1 MAKSINTNSNNTYSK
16 IKPYRGRFAPS
27 PSGELHFGSLV
38 AALGSYLDAHAHKG
52 KWLVRIEDID
62 PPREVIGAS
71 KSILSTLESFGLC
84 WDDEIVYQS
93 NRHDFYQHHLNE
105 LIENGDCYGCDCT
118 RKMIMAGGGLY
129 QSTCS
134 DKSIEQL
141 SSPYSL
147 RFKNINGVSEF
158 TDRLLG
164 NINVDDT
171 FANEDFIL
179 KRKDGLYAYQ
189 LVVVLDDIDQQI
201 NHVVRGSDLLEVT
214 TRQMTL
220 LNRLSAPTIDY
231 LHLPLAVTSSGLKL
245 SKQNHAK
252 ALDLTQRKLL
262 ILQALDFLGQVIR
275 SDYLDMSLEQL
286 LKHAVVHW
294 NINTIPQQSQI
305 LKS

>member
-1 MAKSINTNSNNTYSK
+1 
-16 IKPYRGRFAPS
+16 
-27 PSGELHFGSLV
+27 
-38 AALGSYLDAHAHKG
+38 
-52 KWLVRIEDID
+52 
-62 PPREVIGAS
+62 
-71 KSILSTLESFGLC
+71 
-84 WDDEIVYQS
+84 
-93 NRHDFYQHHLNE
+93 
-105 LIENGDCYGCDCT
+105 
-118 RKMIMAGGGLY
+118 MAGGGLY

-141 SSPYSL
+141 SSPHSL
-147 RFKNINGVSEF
+147 RFKNLNGVSEF

-164 NINVDDT
+164 TISVDDT
-171 FANEDFIL
+171 FVNEDFIL

-214 TRQMTL
+214 TRQITL
-220 LNRLSAPTIDY
+220 LNHLSAPMIDY

-252 ALDLTQRKLL
+252 VLDLTQRKLL
-262 ILQALDFLGQVIR
+262 ILQALDFLGQVTR
-275 SDYLDMSLEQL
+275 PDYLDMSLEQL

-305 LKS
+305 FES